1 MITNRSEIVNANAE
15 TVTSYVD
22 VDGLW
27 LEQGSDK
34 VLVLKEDLAAFM
46 YDLNILVGA

>member
-1 MITNRSEIVNANAE
+1 MITQRSEIVSANSA

-22 VDGLW
+22 EDGLW
-27 LEQGSDK
+27 IEQGSDK

-46 YDLNILVGA
+46 YDLNILVGV